1 MLRKDIVMRTKFTNA
16 GKLFTEKAPIEKRIK
31 ITEMYNSG
39 KYTKFELYKM
49 YPAYIAYIDKLYDK
63 D

>member
-16 GKLFTEKAPIEKRIK
+16 GKLNTEKAPVEERIK

-39 KYTKFELYKM
+39 KFTRFKLYEM

>member
-1 MLRKDIVMRTKFTNA
+1 MRTKFTNA
-16 GKLFTEKAPIEKRIK
+16 GKLNTEKAPVEERIK

-39 KYTKFELYKM
+39 KFTRFKLYEM